1 MASTAPAPGVRGEM
15 HRNTGGDAQRHTT
28 NIQKSP
34 SKTSKTPTPLEKS
47 LDKPRPI
54 PYLGDMSKWTQND
67 TKRALELF
75 AWTAAPFILAILGQ
89 LLAP

>member
-1 MASTAPAPGVRGEM
+1 M

-34 SKTSKTPTPLEKS
+34 SKTSKTPTPLEKIA
-47 LDKPRPI
+47 KEPPEKAWTNGARYPI
-54 PYLGDMSKWTQND
+54 LGTMSKWTQND